1 MSLPRM
7 RRHAFVLAFAAIL
20 LGGCG
25 RSGEATRPEETVA
38 GVRVTHLRR
47 GEIVRSLTLPGD
59 VRPYQE
65 AILYAKVAGY
75 LKSIAVDT
83 GDQVKEGQVLAEI
96 LAPEML
102 ADLDK
107 VKTEASVAALD
118 YRRLRDAQK
127 KAPDLVMPRTVDTAQ
142 GEAEKARANLRRI
155 ETLLGYAKITAPFDG
170 IVTRRWVDPGAFIP
184 AATSSSAARNA
195 AVVTVMDFSR
205 VRVEV
210 AVPEPE
216 VPHVRRDLPVEVTAS
231 EIQGRTFSGT
241 VTRFAYALDDA
252 TKTMPAEIEIAN
264 GDGGLR
270 PGMMVSVRM
279 AVERIPDALLLPAEA
294 LMTEKD
300 RSSVYVVQEGK
311 AVRTPVETGFD
322 DGVSVEIRKGIEAG
336 ASIVVAGQQ
345 GLSDGQA
352 VKVVGGP

>member
-1 MSLPRM
+1 MSLRRM
-7 RRHAFVLAFAAIL
+7 HHHASVLVFAAIV

-25 RSGEATRPEETVA
+25 RSGEAARPEEMVA
-38 GVRVTHLRR
+38 EVRVTHLRR

-102 ADLDK
+102 ADLEK
-107 VKTEASVAALD
+107 AKTEASVAALD
-118 YRRLRDAQK
+118 YGRLRDAQK
-127 KAPDLVMPRTVDTAQ
+127 KAPDLVMPRTVDTAH

-155 ETLLGYAKITAPFDG
+155 ETLLGYAKITAPFSG
-170 IVTRRWVDPGAFIP
+170 VVTRRWVDRGAFIP

-216 VPHVRRDLPVEVTAS
+216 VPHVRQDLPVGVTAS
-231 EIQGRTFSGT
+231 EIRDRTFSGK
-241 VTRFAYALDDA
+241 VTRFAYALDDS

-300 RSSVYVVQEGK
+300 RSSVYVVQGGK

-322 DGVSVEIRKGIEAG
+322 DGISVEIRKGIGAG